1 MKGLQRRMVVLSLM
15 TVAVMPVVAVAQ
27 YGFNPNRQRGPDR
40 ETPHLLVGT
49 CHAVPASLGVTA
61 AGALRDRIQSEN
73 NIRDLY
79 VIPNKTVND
88 ALKASGYAAD
98 SALSQQDLGALG
110 KIVRADEILDCDIAL
125 TPDGVREGA
134 RLMLASDITQAQP
147 LSAVDARDP
156 AGAAEAMER
165 ELTLARKQIDGNE
178 KCKNDLRA
186 GKPQDAVVDAQ
197 NAIKQYPRAT
207 LARLCLATA
216 YGPDFLKYPPDS
228 VLSVT
233 NEILRIDPDNLFALG
248 LAVGAY
254 DAKGDRDAV
263 IQTMLKMYKLEP
275 QDQSLAN
282 RIINALGASD
292 PAKALPIL
300 EDMLKQSPGDPSML
314 QQKWKLL
321 AAVGDLKDALST
333 GEMMARIDSALADSD
348 YFHRQIAM
356 ATTDSNWAK
365 VAEYAAEAEH
375 KYPKDPQFP
384 FLQGVALRNTNQ
396 LPAAAEAF
404 RRALIADPKDST
416 AELFL
421 AQTFVDQ
428 GQTDSL
434 VTLANQAIAAGGD
447 KAKWGPMLLAPVQ
460 SLMSQAKTD
469 TANATQYYQRS
480 LELSM
485 HADTVASSPTTHFF
499 IGVASLQLAV
509 AAMQAAQPAKNCAE
523 AKRAQDMFVLSQMNM
538 PQGGAVDAATAT
550 AVMQAI
556 AKYSPIADQMVKA
569 YCKKP

>member
-1 MKGLQRRMVVLSLM
+1 MKGLQRRMVGLGLVI
-15 TVAVMPVVAVAQ
+15 VAGLPSIAVAQ
-27 YGFNPNRQRGPDR
+27 YGFNPARQRGPDR
-40 ETPHLLVGT
+40 DTPHLLVGT
-49 CHAVPASLGVTA
+49 CHATPATLGVTA
-61 AGALRDRIQSEN
+61 AAALRDRIQSEN

-88 ALKASGYAAD
+88 ALIASGYAPD

-110 KIVRADEILDCDIAL
+110 KIVRADEILDCDVAL
-125 TPDGVREGA
+125 TPSGIREGA
-134 RLMLASDITQAQP
+134 RLMLATDVTQAQP
-147 LSAVDARDP
+147 LPAVDAKDP
-156 AGAAEAMER
+156 AGAAGTIER
-165 ELTLARKQIDGNE
+165 ELSAARKQITGNE
-178 KCKNDLRA
+178 KCKNSLRA
-186 GKPQDAVVDAQ
+186 GKAQEAVANAQD
-197 NAIKQYPRAT
+197 AIKQYPQAT

-233 NEILRIDPDNLFALG
+233 NEILRIDPANLFALG

-254 DAKGDRDAV
+254 DAKGDQDAV
-263 IQTMLKMYKLEP
+263 VQTMLKMYKLEP
-275 QDQSLAN
+275 QDQALAN

-300 EDMLKQSPGDPSML
+300 EDMLKQNPGDPTML

-321 AAVGDLKDALST
+321 AATQQWKDALAT
-333 GEMMARIDSALADSD
+333 GELMAHIDTALADSD
-348 YFHRQIAM
+348 YYHRQIAM
-356 ATTDSNWAK
+356 ATTDSNWTK
-365 VAEYAAEAEH
+365 VAEYASDAER

-384 FLQGVALRNTNQ
+384 FLQGVALRNTSQ
-396 LPAAAEAF
+396 LPAAAGAF

-421 AQTFVDQ
+421 AQTFVDL

-434 VTLANQAIAAGGD
+434 VALANQAIAAGGD

-460 SLMSQAKTD
+460 NLMSQAKTD
-469 TANATQYYQRS
+469 TANATKYYQRS
-480 LELSM
+480 LDLAQ
-485 HADTVASSPTTHFF
+485 HADSVASSPTTHFF

-509 AAMQAAQPAKNCAE
+509 AAMQAAQPTKHCVD
-523 AKRAQDMFVLSQMNM
+523 AKRAQDMFVLSQINM
-538 PQGGAVDAATAT
+538 PAGGSVDAATAG

-569 YCKKP
+569 YCKKQ